1 VVIISVTYLTNN
13 EWALRKNFTTLT
25 LYNSAG
31 NEYPGSS
38 TLNSFREDAFAVINI
53 RIGAAVTKTNWLR
66 RLEYDI
72 VEIMLDTEVVR
83 TKQIEAIILAL
94 NSYITPE
101 VDEVLDAQ
109 DSSINR
115 TATPN

>member
-1 VVIISVTYLTNN
+1 
-13 EWALRKNFTTLT
+13 
-25 LYNSAG
+25 
-31 NEYPGSS
+31 
-38 TLNSFREDAFAVINI
+38 
-53 RIGAAVTKTNWLR
+53 
-66 RLEYDI
+66 LEYDI
-72 VEIMLDTEVVR
+72 VEIMLDTEVAR